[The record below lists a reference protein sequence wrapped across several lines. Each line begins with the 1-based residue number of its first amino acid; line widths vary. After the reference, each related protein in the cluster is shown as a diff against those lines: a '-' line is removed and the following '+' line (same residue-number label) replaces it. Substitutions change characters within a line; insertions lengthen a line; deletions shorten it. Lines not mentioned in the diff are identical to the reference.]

1 LYPLLPLGGAKARD
15 GIRGTPFPLIFFP
28 LILFSPL
35 PPDLIFFFL
44 ILEKREEDR
53 KRKGGGGSSFFSII
67 REKKEDLS
75 Y

>member
-44 ILEKREEDR
+44 ILEKRGKNKIER
-53 KRKGGGGSSFFSII
+53 GKGGEGLLSFLPPLVPLIF
-67 REKKEDLS
+67 
-75 Y
+75 